1 MVTWDR
7 NRVESYAQ
15 QILTSLIANP
25 MASEELIAIGLDR
38 SEEDQ
43 SSRISDWSERWA
55 NIAFDVA
62 EVFAAEADQRD
73 QDTDCRLLDDD

>member
-15 QILTSLIANP
+15 QILSSLIANP
-25 MASEELIAIGLDR
+25 MASEELIAIGLDK
-38 SEEDQ
+38 SEKDQ
-43 SSRISDWSERWA
+43 SNRVSEWSECWA

-62 EVFAAEADQRD
+62 EVFAAEAVQRD
-73 QDTDCRLLDDD
+73 EDTDCRLLDDD